1 MPETVDSLPGVRRR
15 SGADYNKRAGY
26 MEEQEQFAEGDL
38 VLING
43 VLTLLSFLNI
53 NDKGYRAK
61 ADAHRAGK
69 QLVHQPAF
77 AESDKH
83 FNCIQILLS
92 ASVATD

>member
-1 MPETVDSLPGVRRR
+1 M
-15 SGADYNKRAGY
+15 GAAHLWVGAVSDTDYNKRAGY
-26 MEEQEQFAEGDL
+26 MEEQEQFAEGDS

-53 NDKGYRAK
+53 NDKGYHAK
-61 ADAHRAGK
+61 ADDHRAGK

-83 FNCIQILLS
+83 FNRIQILLS